1 MTNYRRGS
9 ISSARVALELIGIH
23 TVAREEGGRLGEHR
37 AVEVAADRTRQ
48 RICPENG
55 RLGVTLK
62 RPRLSVPQ
70 GLDAGIRLDQNCR
83 IRWRSKGKGMRVE
96 ARVHL
101 RDAAQQWIILCG
113 GQRANVVVRE
123 LLVAL
128 VDIAAEYLGEQLS
141 TKADAKHG
149 QILSQG
155 VFDCAARTVYRRIV
169 IDRIG
174 EPGQHD
180 QAVIAR
186 HRGHIVEGHV
196 RVELGA
202 GAVEPVTN
210 STESFVDV
218 VLHDE
223 NAEGGAML
231 AHCGRLSAT
240 ARVSSMKTC
249 CVIGAGVA
257 GLTAADSLAQSGVE
271 VVVLEARDRVGGRV
285 WSDRLEGGGLV
296 ERGAEFITAGYDAT
310 DAMVERLGLA
320 YAGMGIRY
328 PDRALRPDPGID
340 RAEALRVAGLV
351 EAAAAAAG
359 ADAMA
364 IDILD
369 AVVEDAR
376 IRELLASRAQSAS
389 SVALELLPAER
400 LRTIGHLLDDGETR
414 RVVGGNQQLA
424 LRLAEGLGAAVRLST
439 PVLRIEHGPNGVRV
453 HTADDVIEADACIVA
468 VPLAVTEQIAFDPPL
483 SSERR
488 AAMAAIPIGQAAK
501 LAVPADEP
509 VAAAAIM
516 STPGRFWAY
525 ASPCD
530 EVGGTVVGSWAG
542 ATPVLDL
549 LEVDEGS
556 TVWARE
562 IRALWPELPALD
574 IDAASMTV
582 WRSDREWT
590 GGSYSAVTGIPDD
603 RDRHPIGDAI
613 GRLAFAGEHTA
624 PRDWTATIE
633 GAIRSGQR
641 AAEDILDTLGDAQ

>member
-1 MTNYRRGS
+1 
-9 ISSARVALELIGIH
+9 
-23 TVAREEGGRLGEHR
+23 
-37 AVEVAADRTRQ
+37 
-48 RICPENG
+48 
-55 RLGVTLK
+55 
-62 RPRLSVPQ
+62 
-70 GLDAGIRLDQNCR
+70 
-83 IRWRSKGKGMRVE
+83 
-96 ARVHL
+96 
-101 RDAAQQWIILCG
+101 
-113 GQRANVVVRE
+113 
-123 LLVAL
+123 
-128 VDIAAEYLGEQLS
+128 
-141 TKADAKHG
+141 
-149 QILSQG
+149 
-155 VFDCAARTVYRRIV
+155 
-169 IDRIG
+169 
-174 EPGQHD
+174 
-180 QAVIAR
+180 
-186 HRGHIVEGHV
+186 
-196 RVELGA
+196 
-202 GAVEPVTN
+202 
-210 STESFVDV
+210 
-218 VLHDE
+218 
-223 NAEGGAML
+223 
-231 AHCGRLSAT
+231 
-240 ARVSSMKTC
+240 MKTC

-340 RAEALRVAGLV
+340 RAEALRVAALV

-364 IDILD
+364 IDIL
-369 AVVEDAR
+369 AEVVEDAR

-439 PVLRIEHGPNGVRV
+439 PVLRIEHGPTGVRV

-525 ASPCD
+525 TSPCD

-574 IDAASMTV
+574 VDAASMTV

-641 AAEDILDTLGDAQ
+641 AAEDILNTLGDAR